1 MDRDSDVGAKDFAFG
16 ATGLAICALVAIVL
30 AIVG

>member
-16 ATGLAICALVAIVL
+16 ATGLALCAIIAIAFAVFS
-30 AIVG
+30 